1 MITPV
6 YNFINDI
13 LADRFRYFSQTW
25 QKISARECHHRSNHI
40 CNLCNYLCQ
49 KKRNRPITFYT
60 NPPYADANYHC
71 MIERLSQIAE
81 KWGFWSLI
89 SGIMK
94 RLTVFPLLSNHYS
107 TEYKKQR
114 TGGTT

>member
-1 MITPV
+1 MISLLTS
-6 YNFINDI
+6 FDI
-13 LADRFRYFSQTW
+13 FHKRGKKYLPANVITGAITYVIYVITY
-25 QKISARECHHRSNHI
+25 AR
-40 CNLCNYLCQ
+40 
-49 KKRNRPITFYT
+49 KKRNCPIAFYT

-71 MIERLSQIAE
+71 MVERLSQIAE

-89 SGIMK
+89 PGIMK

>member
-1 MITPV
+1 MLELPV
-6 YNFINDI
+6 LYFCTSHMHIFKCQSFSFPI
-13 LADRFRYFSQTW
+13 LSTYGLHTDST
-25 QKISARECHHRSNHI
+25 
-40 CNLCNYLCQ
+40 L
-49 KKRNRPITFYT
+49 T

-71 MIERLSQIAE
+71 MVERLSQIAE

-89 SGIMK
+89 PGIMK